1 MRSSARFYLFL
12 VVLMLCGPVFA
23 QSGDVT
29 VAFLPGVTVPVGP
42 VIDNDIVAYAIGGG
56 GSLRGEFSPGL
67 ARFLFGRAFV
77 DYDLL
82 PLNGSADSVSFV
94 AGGGAFGASF
104 SPSPRIALRASA
116 GGGMYMALLNDIA
129 VRNPFVEGGGEFM
142 VRLGPTLG
150 VGIGAKYKYLFA
162 PDASPYHGISV
173 QLGLSY
179 DLAGSRK
186 GTNIRLDPMLDNVFP
201 LFYTYY
207 DKNPLGMV
215 RLQNDEYIPLEKV
228 KVSFFAK
235 QYMDAPRVSAEF
247 ERLPSGGMR
256 EVPVY
261 ALFNDMIF
269 RVTEGTKTAGEM
281 IVEYYYLGRHTVKTV
296 PVTLDVQNRN
306 AMTWDDD
313 RKAAAFVT
321 AKDPVILGFAKGLA
335 SMVRADK
342 NAAAV
347 SLEFRTALGIFQA
360 LTAFGV
366 GYAVDPNTPY
376 LATSGNA
383 KAVDF
388 LQFPNQTLAYRAG
401 DCDDLSVLYAAL
413 LESVGIATAFV
424 TTPGHIYVAFDT
436 GLTPENASK
445 MFMDPGDLIIR
456 EGTVWIPVEITI
468 IKDGFVRAWTV
479 GARQWRDAVATGA
492 EGFYPVRE
500 AWDLYS
506 PVGFGEAG
514 LGVTLPSTER
524 LAAAYQSE
532 MDHFSRGQV
541 APRVAELQE
550 QLKTGKDVEKTANR
564 LGILYAQFGL
574 LNDARAQFNTA
585 TRTQEYA
592 PALINLGNV
601 EFLSG
606 QMDKAAQYYS
616 RALKAAPQNAMALV
630 GLARA
635 AQADGDHA
643 TFRNTVAVL
652 QTANPD
658 AATRYFPEGSS
669 ARASDA
675 ENRMVDSWNE

>member
-1 MRSSARFYLFL
+1 MRACNRSCM
-12 VVLMLCGPVFA
+12 VLMVLVLCGPLFA
-23 QSGDVT
+23 QSADVT

-42 VIDNDIVAYAIGGG
+42 VIDNDLVAYSIGGG
-56 GSLRGEFSPGL
+56 GSLRGEFSPGI

-77 DYDLL
+77 DYDML
-82 PLNGSADSVSFV
+82 PLNSSDDSISIV
-94 AGGGAFGASF
+94 AGGGALGASF
-104 SPSPRIALRASA
+104 SPSPRISLRASA
-116 GGGMYMALLNDIA
+116 GGGLYMALLNDVA
-129 VRNPFVEGGGEFM
+129 VRNPFVEGGGEFL

-162 PDASPYHGISV
+162 PDTSPYQGFSV

-186 GTNIRLDPMLDNVFP
+186 GTNIQLDPRLDNVFP
-201 LFYTYY
+201 LFYSYY
-207 DKNPLGMV
+207 DKNPLGVV
-215 RLQNDEYIPLEKV
+215 RLKNDESIPLENV

-247 ERLPSGGMR
+247 ERLPSGGSR

-296 PVTLDVQNRN
+296 PITLEVQNRN

-360 LTAFGV
+360 LTAYGV
-366 GYAVDPNTPY
+366 GYAIDPNTPY

-383 KAVDF
+383 KTVDF

-401 DCDDLSVLYAAL
+401 DCDDLSVLYCAL

-456 EGTVWIPVEITI
+456 DGTVWIPVEITI
-468 IKDGFVRAWTV
+468 IKDGFVRAWEV
-479 GARQWRDAVATGA
+479 GAKQWRDAVAIKA
-492 EGFYPVRE
+492 EGFFPVRQ
-500 AWDLYS
+500 AWELYA

-514 LGVTLPSTER
+514 LGVTLPSPER
-524 LAAAYQSE
+524 LTAAYQSE
-532 MDHFSRGQV
+532 MDRFSRSQV

-550 QLKTGKDVEKTANR
+550 LLKTGREVEKTANR

-574 LNDARAQFNTA
+574 LNDARTQFNAA
-585 TRTQEYA
+585 TRSQEYA

-601 EFLSG
+601 EFLAG
-606 QMDKAAQYYS
+606 DMAKATQYYT
-616 RALKAAPQNAMALV
+616 RALKASPQNAMALV

-643 TFRNTVAVL
+643 TFRNTVAAL
-652 QTANPD
+652 QTSNPD
-658 AATRYFPEGSS
+658 AASRYFPAGAGS
-669 ARASDA
+669 RASNA
-675 ENRMVDSWNE
+675 ENRMVDSWND